1 MATIVTKNSSTA
13 SAVPTTSDL
22 VQGELAVNVTDKR
35 IFTEN
40 ASTQIVEL
48 GTNPS
53 TVTTATAT
61 VTGTLTAN
69 GTFASNNAVIT
80 GGSVNSTPIGATT
93 PSTIVG
99 STVTANTGFVGG
111 LTGNVTGNLT
121 GNVTGNVAGN
131 LTGNV
136 TGNVTAS
143 SGTTTLNDLVVNGTA
158 DFTNTK
164 LTNVVTPTAGTDAAN
179 KSYVDDTVAAVID
192 SAPAALDTLNELAA
206 ALGDDANFAGTVTT
220 ALATKLP
227 LAGGTMTGAIAMG
240 TSKITGLG
248 DPTSAQDAATKTYVD
263 TADAL
268 KLNFTGGT
276 MSGAIAMG
284 TNKITGLG
292 DPTLAQD
299 AATKTYVDDILGSAT
314 SAATSA
320 AAAAT
325 SASNAA
331 TSASNAATS
340 ASNAASS
347 ATASANSASAAAAS
361 YDAFDDRYLGDKA
374 SDPTLD
380 NDGNALLTGALYFNT
395 ITDAMRVYNG
405 TAWQDT
411 STNPNSPTFNGTVT
425 ADGLTVNADALIH
438 GVTVGRGAGSVSTNT
453 AVGSDALAANTTG
466 DNNTANGYQA
476 LYSNTAGRFNTAYG
490 AYALYLNTTGNTN
503 TASGRSSLYSNTTG
517 TSNAA
522 FGDQAL
528 SSNTTANNNTAT
540 GARALLNNT
549 TGTNNVANGCEALRS
564 NTTGNYNV
572 ATGFRSLVLNTT
584 GTSNVATG
592 YESLYNNTTGH
603 SNVASGVNA
612 LYSNTTGVRNT
623 ASGINALQSNTASN
637 NTALGYQAGN
647 SLTTGSNNTVI
658 GYDADASSA
667 TVSNEI
673 TLGNNSVTRFRIP
686 GIGIDWTS
694 ADVSIGTLT
703 KTFTA
708 GESSTIDLASSV
720 LAPLV
725 TVTKEI
731 PQTGVTS
738 NSWDVNSNTENY
750 TRLDSAYATTLD
762 FNRYDLSSA
771 SYTQSFSVAGQE
783 DQLRGIAFNTDGT
796 KMFVIGASGDDVN
809 EYDLS
814 TAFDVST
821 AVYSQNF
828 SVAAQDTS
836 PTGIAFNNDGTKM
849 FIVGAIGDAVYEYT
863 LSTGFDV
870 STASYS
876 QSLSVAAQET
886 TPTDLSFN
894 ANGTKMFILGYTGDD
909 VNEYTLSTGF
919 DLSTA
924 SYSQNFSISAQETNP
939 TGIAFNAD
947 GTKMFITGTVGDDV
961 NEYSL
966 STGFDVSTAS
976 YSQNFSVSA
985 QETAPEGIAFNTDGT
1000 KMFVVGDTGDAVFEY
1015 YLTPSLELGTGSFAS
1030 SDIGKTV
1037 EANSGKFVLTNT
1049 DGRCAETTQPTSYAQ
1064 VASGD
1069 WEMYGVIY
1077 NPVDGDLELSGVA
1090 DPNLYFDITTAIY
1103 EQSFSVAAAISSSEA
1118 AFNNDGTKMF
1128 IVDQVGEDVVEY
1140 SLSIAFDI
1148 STAFFVHTFS
1158 VSAQETQP
1166 SGVAFNTDG
1175 TKMFVCGFTGDAVY
1189 EYDLSTGFDVS
1200 SAVYSQTFSVSA
1212 QEGFPRGLAF
1222 NNDGTKM
1229 FIVGN
1234 VGDDINEYNLSTGFD
1249 VSSAVYSQRFSVA
1262 AQDTFPRSVAFNANG
1277 TEMFIAGG
1285 DTGAVYKYKLE
1296 TGFDVLTAYFVDSIS
1311 VSAQDSSPSGVVFNN
1326 DGSKMY
1332 IVSQSGDAVFQYAI
1346 GQAYPTGY
1354 QSVHTTASIDSTYW
1368 TDINSM
1374 TADQNAG
1381 TGNVYYAISTDDRTT
1396 WTVID
1401 NTGERD
1407 IVRNNAGTWQYNSNS
1422 AYASETWVNGSTNN
1436 ELATL
1441 SQSMEGASRD
1451 ATYDISLAT
1460 FEKQFSVVNQETTPL
1475 GLAFNND
1482 GTKMYVVGTTG
1493 DDVNEYNLSVAFDIS
1508 SAVYSQNFS
1517 VSAQEANPQDVA
1529 FNNDGTKMFIV
1540 GADGDEV
1547 NEYDLSS
1554 GFDVST
1560 ASYSQNFSVSA
1571 QELVP
1576 TGIAFNTDGTKMF
1589 IVGSNG
1595 NDVNEYDLSSG
1606 FDVSTASFVDSFSV
1620 SAQESEPTGI
1630 AFNADGTKMFI
1641 VGSIADNVNEYD
1653 LSVGFDVSTAVYSR
1667 NFSVAS
1673 QELNAQDIAFNNDG
1687 TKMYIVGATGDA
1699 VYQYDI
1705 PENYYA
1711 NQMDKTQL
1719 DAVTDPNHIALSNDL
1734 DLAMVFN
1741 MTNGT
1746 TVPSSNGIAIDY
1758 DANVLNK
1765 GAILGTDYD
1774 FDAPAQ
1780 DEVRITSLINAN
1792 LKVRVV

>member
-1 MATIVTKNSSTA
+1 MVKMVNRAKMST
-13 SAVPTTSDL
+13 PTT
-22 VQGELAVNVTDKR
+22 G
-35 IFTEN
+35 
-40 ASTQIVEL
+40 
-48 GTNPS
+48 
-53 TVTTATAT
+53 
-61 VTGTLTAN
+61 TGTLTLGSAIT
-69 GTFASNNAVIT
+69 GYQTFAASGVANADVVRYTLEDGAAWEIGLGTYTASGTLLSRTLEESST
-80 GGSVNSTPIGATT
+80 GSLLNLSGNAEIFVTAAAADVTSD
-93 PSTIVG
+93 
-99 STVTANTGFVGG
+99 TANTASTLVARDAS
-111 LTGNVTGNLT
+111 GN
-121 GNVTGNVAGN
+121 
-131 LTGNV
+131 
-136 TGNVTAS
+136 
-143 SGTTTLNDLVVNGTA
+143 
-158 DFTNTK
+158 F
-164 LTNVVTPTAGTDAAN
+164 
-179 KSYVDDTVAAVID
+179 
-192 SAPAALDTLNELAA
+192 SA
-206 ALGDDANFAGTVTT
+206 
-220 ALATKLP
+220 
-227 LAGGTMTGAIAMG
+227 
-240 TSKITGLG
+240 
-248 DPTSAQDAATKTYVD
+248 
-263 TADAL
+263 
-268 KLNFTGGT
+268 
-276 MSGAIAMG
+276 
-284 TNKITGLG
+284 
-292 DPTLAQD
+292 
-299 AATKTYVDDILGSAT
+299 
-314 SAATSA
+314 
-320 AAAAT
+320 
-325 SASNAA
+325 
-331 TSASNAATS
+331 
-340 ASNAASS
+340 
-347 ATASANSASAAAAS
+347 
-361 YDAFDDRYLGDKA
+361 
-374 SDPTLD
+374 
-380 NDGNALLTGALYFNT
+380 
-395 ITDAMRVYNG
+395 
-405 TAWQDT
+405 
-411 STNPNSPTFNGTVT
+411 GTVT
-425 ADGLTVNADALIH
+425 ADGLTVNADALIND
-438 GVTVGRGAGSVSTNT
+438 VTVGRGAGDVSTNT
-453 AVGSDALAANTTG
+453 AVGFDALAANTSGNSNTANGYQALLLNTTG
-466 DNNTANGYQA
+466 ASNVATGYRSLYSNTTGSNNVATGVQALVSNTTASDNTAYGTQSLYSNTTGTLNTAVGHIALYSNIDGDSNVAVGRGSLYANTSGNYNTAIGYQSLTKNTTASNNTANGYQA
-476 LYSNTAGRFNTAYG
+476 LWTNTTGASNVATGWRS
-490 AYALYLNTTGNTN
+490 LYLNTDGDSN
-503 TASGRSSLYSNTTG
+503 TAIGYRSLYSNTTG
-517 TSNAA
+517 D
-522 FGDQAL
+522 G
-528 SSNTTANNNTAT
+528 
-540 GARALLNNT
+540 
-549 TGTNNVANGCEALRS
+549 NVANGYQALQTNNTGGFNVAYGYRALYQNTDGDSNAAYGYYALRF
-564 NTTGNYNV
+564 NTTGDYNV
-572 ATGFRSLVLNTT
+572 AVGTQAIYSNTIGIQNTAVGYQSLYNTT
-584 GTSNVATG
+584 G
-592 YESLYNNTTGH
+592 
-603 SNVASGVNA
+603 
-612 LYSNTTGVRNT
+612 
-623 ASGINALQSNTASN
+623 SN
-637 NTALGYQAGN
+637 NTALGRSAGN

-658 GYDADASSA
+658 GYFADASSA

-708 GESSTIDLASSV
+708 GESSTINLASSV

-762 FNRYDLSSA
+762 FNRYDVSSA

-796 KMFVIGASGDDVN
+796 KMFVVGANGDDVN

-814 TAFDVST
+814 TGFDVST
-821 AVYSQNF
+821 SVYSQNF

-886 TPTDLSFN
+886 TPTDVSFN
-894 ANGTKMFILGYTGDD
+894 ANGTKMFILGYIGDD

-1000 KMFVVGDTGDAVFEY
+1000 KMFVVGDTGEAIFEY

-1103 EQSFSVAAAISSSEA
+1103 EQSFSVASEDSSPRGV
-1118 AFNNDGTKMF
+1118 AFNSDGTKMF
-1128 IVDQVGEDVVEY
+1128 FIGQVEDAVYEY

-1148 STAFFVHTFS
+1148 STAFFVDSFS
-1158 VSAQETQP
+1158 IAAQETLP
-1166 SGVAFNTDG
+1166 TGLAFNTDG
-1175 TKMFVCGFTGDAVY
+1175 TKMFVVGSSGDDVN
-1189 EYDLSTGFDVS
+1189 EYTLSTGFDVS
-1200 SAVYSQTFSVSA
+1200 SASFVDSFSVSS
-1212 QEGFPRGLAF
+1212 QDTTPTDIAF
-1222 NNDGTKM
+1222 NTNGTKM
-1229 FIVGN
+1229 FIVGAD
-1234 VGDDINEYNLSTGFD
+1234 GDAVYEYSLSTGFD
-1249 VSSAVYSQRFSVA
+1249 VSSASFVDSFSVA
-1262 AQDTFPRSVAFNANG
+1262 TQETAPTGITFNTDGSKMFITGTIGG
-1277 TEMFIAGG
+1277 TEGQVHRYA
-1285 DTGAVYKYKLE
+1285 LE
-1296 TGFDVLTAYFVDSIS
+1296 TGFDVSTAYFVDTLSIS
-1311 VSAQDSSPSGVVFNN
+1311 AQETNPRGITFNPE
-1326 DGSKMY
+1326 GSKMY
-1332 IVSQSGDAVFQYAI
+1332 IVGLTGDDVTQYAI

-1401 NTGERD
+1401 NTDGERD

-1460 FEKQFSVVNQETTPL
+1460 FEKTFSV
-1475 GLAFNND
+1475 
-1482 GTKMYVVGTTG
+1482 
-1493 DDVNEYNLSVAFDIS
+1493 
-1508 SAVYSQNFS
+1508 
-1517 VSAQEANPQDVA
+1517 
-1529 FNNDGTKMFIV
+1529 
-1540 GADGDEV
+1540 ADKDTQP
-1547 NEYDLSS
+1547 Y
-1554 GFDVST
+1554 
-1560 ASYSQNFSVSA
+1560 
-1571 QELVP
+1571 
-1576 TGIAFNTDGTKMF
+1576 GIAFNTDGTKMF
-1589 IVGSNG
+1589 IVGNQGDYVYEYDLSTGFDISSAIYSQFFNVDSQDIAPSG
-1595 NDVNEYDLSSG
+1595 IAFNTDGTKMFILGSFGDDVNEYDLSTGFDISTAVYSQNFSVAAQEATPYGLAFNNDGTKMFIVGQSGRDVNEYDLSTAFDISTAVYSQNFSVSAQDSQPFGISFNTDGTKMFIVGYSGDDVNEYSLSTG
-1606 FDVSTASFVDSFSV
+1606 FDVSTASFVNSFSV
-1620 SAQESEPTGI
+1620 A
-1630 AFNADGTKMFI
+1630 
-1641 VGSIADNVNEYD
+1641 
-1653 LSVGFDVSTAVYSR
+1653 
-1667 NFSVAS
+1667 
-1673 QELNAQDIAFNNDG
+1673 AQDTAPTAITFNNDG
-1687 TKMYIVGATGDA
+1687 TKMYITGATGDA

-1734 DLAMVFN
+1734 DLAIVFN

-1746 TVPSSNGIAIDY
+1746 TVPSSNGIEIDY